1 MKILITG
8 AAGFIGHALTKAL
21 AANPKIEIV
30 GIDNLNDY
38 YSPRLKEARL
48 ADLGIYAYGDLP
60 APSSTWPNVRF
71 QKVDIADRKAM
82 EDLMANGQFTHVC
95 HLAGQAGVRYS
106 IDNPYTYVEN
116 NVMGFLNIL
125 EGCRNHGVKHLVF
138 ASSSSVYGMG
148 KQVPFAESCDT
159 SHPVSL
165 YAATKK
171 SDEVMAYS

>member
-71 QKVDIADRKAM
+71 QRW
-82 EDLMANGQFTHVC
+82 
-95 HLAGQAGVRYS
+95 
-106 IDNPYTYVEN
+106 
-116 NVMGFLNIL
+116 
-125 EGCRNHGVKHLVF
+125 
-138 ASSSSVYGMG
+138 
-148 KQVPFAESCDT
+148 T
-159 SHPVSL
+159 SPT
-165 YAATKK
+165 ARPWRT
-171 SDEVMAYS
+171 